1 MVRVY
6 GWTVIC
12 CVGLRVDFALS
23 SALYTEM
30 KEGIL
35 ANETDYASKP
45 LRDHLKRVY
54 YTLQLR
60 TQLNR
65 IFRGHSEG

>member
-12 CVGLRVDFALS
+12 CIGLRVDFALS

-35 ANETDYASKP
+35 AKETDYASKP

-54 YTLQLR
+54 YFL
-60 TQLNR
+60 
-65 IFRGHSEG
+65 